1 MKLLIIGCGG
11 HGRCCLE
18 IAEAMNRYEEI
29 AFLDDQHVH
38 ESIHGRKVIGNIS
51 EIETYGK
58 QFDELFVAIGN
69 NAFRKELQIKIGE
82 LGFHLATLIH
92 PLSCISGYATIGEGS
107 VVFPY
112 ACIEN
117 DASIGKGCILCSHV
131 VVNHDAAI
139 EDYCLIY
146 ANTTIRAT
154 AVIKEKVRIGSN
166 CSISFGKTVETEKEI
181 KDGNI
186 I

>member
-29 AFLDDQHVH
+29 AFLDDHHVH
-38 ESIHGRKVIGNIS
+38 ESIHGRKVIGTIS

-69 NAFRKELQIKIGE
+69 NALRKELHTQIGK
-82 LGFHLATLIH
+82 LGFQLATLIH
-92 PLSCISGYATIGEGS
+92 PLSCISSYAIVGEGS

-112 ACIEN
+112 VCIEN
-117 DASIGKGCILCSHV
+117 QASIGKSCILCSHV
-131 VVNHDAAI
+131 VVNHDAVI

-146 ANTTIRAT
+146 ANTTIRSN
-154 AVIKEKVRIGSN
+154 AVINESIRIGSN
-166 CSISFGKTVETEKEI
+166 RNMSFEKVIREKEEI
-181 KDGNI
+181 E
-186 I
+186 